1 MHFDENLETTLDAL
15 FAQAGDQLEGLRGH
29 EAAGAGL
36 FGAVADGV
44 ETDVAHMRGCHL
56 VENRHEVFPTLVGVG
71 VDVDL
76 LRGEA
81 HPHQTGLA
89 CKLVVGERQT
99 RTRTVNAGQILFGG
113 AVREDGAHGQ
123 EHRVVLG
130 FLTVGEHVLELLG
143 FPAHVVDDGV
153 DHDVVG
159 RGKLGDIVPVAEPR
173 IDLGV
178 VDRVKTRVGA
188 IERGEKRQD
197 MHAVVHAV
205 EAGAQDIGHRLDGA
219 VAQTVSISDELH
231 FVLHGTSLG
240 SKS

>member
-1 MHFDENLETTLDAL
+1 M
-15 FAQAGDQLEGLRGH
+15 
-29 EAAGAGL
+29 
-36 FGAVADGV
+36 
-44 ETDVAHMRGCHL
+44 
-56 VENRHEVFPTLVGVG
+56 
-71 VDVDL
+71 
-76 LRGEA
+76 
-81 HPHQTGLA
+81 
-89 CKLVVGERQT
+89 GERQT
-99 RTRTVNAGQILFGG
+99 RTRTVNAGQIFFGG

-159 RGKLGDIVPVAEPR
+159 RGKLGDIVPVAETR